1 MSTLK
6 LTLECGGSDNFTL
19 SLDTTLSGS
28 GVTGIFG
35 SSGSGKTTLLD
46 CIAGLRRAESGSTL
60 TWGDTVW
67 QNGSEFLPTWQRQVG
82 VVFQDGRL
90 FPHLNVQQNL
100 NYATD
105 RCQPGNTTPDWDRV
119 ITWLQLQRLLNRLPD
134 TLSAGQRQRVAIAR
148 ALLSS
153 PALLLL
159 DEPMANLDHGARA
172 ACIACLQQVRSEL
185 NIPMLY
191 VSHDIQELA
200 QLADDLLVLENG
212 RIIEQGAFLD
222 ISSRVD
228 TTLAHAA
235 NAAAIATGTVVEH
248 DTRYGLS
255 RLDVEGQSIWVNLI
269 AAPLGQQRRIR
280 IPARDVSICCERP
293 QATSILNVLPVTLT
307 EVETSSGPSVLL
319 RLQLGDQFLLARL
332 TRKSAETLN
341 LRPGDALFAQIKSA
355 ALLSDLDTMA

>member
-1 MSTLK
+1 VSTLK
-6 LTLECGGSDNFTL
+6 LALQCRGDDNFTL
-19 SLDTTLSGS
+19 SLDTTFSGS
-28 GVTGIFG
+28 GVTGVFG

-46 CIAGLRRAESGSTL
+46 CIAGLRRAEAGSTL
-60 TWGDTVW
+60 TWGETVW

-90 FPHLNVQQNL
+90 FPHLNVAQNL
-100 NYATD
+100 SYATD
-105 RCQPGNTTPDWDRV
+105 RCRPGETAPDWDRV
-119 ITWLQLQRLLNRLPD
+119 VTWLQLQRLLNRFPD

-148 ALLSS
+148 ALLSN

-159 DEPMANLDHGARA
+159 DEPMANLDHAARA
-172 ACIACLQQVRSEL
+172 QCIACLQQIRSEL

-212 RIIEQGAFLD
+212 RVIEQGAFLD

-228 TTLAHAA
+228 TSLAHAP
-235 NAAAIATGTVVEH
+235 NAAAIATGTVMEH
-248 DTRYGLS
+248 DTQYGLS
-255 RLDVEGQSIWVNLI
+255 RLEVEGQSIWINLI
-269 AAPLGQQRRIR
+269 ATPPGQQRRIR
-280 IPARDVSICCERP
+280 IPARDVSVCCERP
-293 QATSILNVLPVTLT
+293 HATSILNVLPVTLA
-307 EVETSSGPSVLL
+307 EIESSSGPSVLL
-319 RLQLGDQFLLARL
+319 RLQLGSQFLLARL
-332 TRKSAETLN
+332 TRKSAEALN

>member
-1 MSTLK
+1 MSKLK
-6 LTLECGGSDNFTL
+6 LALQCRGDDSFTL

-46 CIAGLRRAESGSTL
+46 CIAGLRRAETGSTL
-60 TWGDTVW
+60 SWGGTVW
-67 QNGSEFLPTWQRQVG
+67 QNESEFLPTWQRQVG

-90 FPHLNVQQNL
+90 FPHLNVAQNL
-100 NYATD
+100 SYATD
-105 RCQPGNTTPDWDRV
+105 RCRSGETAPDWDRV
-119 ITWLQLQRLLNRLPD
+119 VTWLQLQRLLNRFPD

-172 ACIACLQQVRSEL
+172 QCIACLQQVHSEL
-185 NIPMLY
+185 SIPMLY
-191 VSHDIQELA
+191 VSHDIEELA

-228 TTLAHAA
+228 TTLAHAT

-248 DTRYGLS
+248 DTQYGLS
-255 RLDVEGQSIWVNLI
+255 RLDVEGQSVWVNLI
-269 AAPLGQQRRIR
+269 AAPVGQQRRIR

-293 QATSILNVLPVTLT
+293 QATSILNVLPVTLI
-307 EVETSSGPSVLL
+307 EVEASLGPSVLL

-332 TRKSAETLN
+332 TRKSADALN

>member
-1 MSTLK
+1 MSKLK
-6 LTLECGGSDNFTL
+6 LTLQCRGDDNFTL

-28 GVTGIFG
+28 GVTGVFG

-60 TWGDTVW
+60 TWGETVW

-90 FPHLNVQQNL
+90 FPHLTVQQNL
-100 NYATD
+100 TYATD
-105 RCQPGNTTPDWDRV
+105 RCRSGGTAPDWNRV
-119 ITWLQLQRLLNRLPD
+119 VTWLQLQRLLNRLPD

-159 DEPMANLDHGARA
+159 DEPMANLDRGARA
-172 ACIACLQQVRSEL
+172 QCIACLQQVRSEL

-228 TTLAHAA
+228 TTLAHAT

-248 DTRYGLS
+248 DTQYGLS

-269 AAPLGQQRRIR
+269 AAPVGQQRRIR

-307 EVETSSGPSVLL
+307 EVEASSGPSVLL

-332 TRKSAETLN
+332 TRKSAEALN